1 MYIDSIAYNG
11 TTVATD
17 VAQHSGGAARFT
29 VKGDWAAGN
38 HPVAVNFLNDAYG
51 GTATTDR
58 NLHSDSI
65 A

>member
-1 MYIDSIAYNG
+1 M
-11 TTVATD
+11 
-17 VAQHSGGAARFT
+17 
-29 VKGDWAAGN
+29 KGDWAAGN